1 MSDSTV
7 NIADRAKKIRSPKF
21 GEIAEVRDL
30 IAGQENVVNLGYG
43 EPGFATPK
51 HIRDAAKKAIDEGYT
66 HYVLPVEGLT
76 PLREAIA
83 EKLSVR
89 NDINA
94 DPNGEILVTAGVQE
108 AINVAFMT
116 LVNPGDE
123 VIIPEPY
130 YYSHPLGVVLAGGL
144 PVFTRLKEEMEFRID
159 PEDVRSKVSAKTKAI
174 AFITPNCP
182 TGAVFQREDLEEIV
196 KIAIEHN
203 LYVITDEVYENII
216 YDGQKHWSIASL
228 PDAREY
234 AVSMFGFS
242 KAFAMTGWRIG
253 YMTATRELIKNMVEI
268 HGQLT
273 ICTNS
278 IAQKA
283 ALEALTG
290 DQACVEEMR
299 DGYQERRN
307 LFVTG
312 LRELGFGCE
321 LPKGSFYVYANVSRW
336 GWSGLDFAKHLA
348 KEAKVLMYPGTAFT
362 EHESGRN
369 YVRFAY
375 TRPIEELQEALDRIG
390 RIVTHL

>member
-1 MSDSTV
+1 
-7 NIADRAKKIRSPKF
+7 
-21 GEIAEVRDL
+21 
-30 IAGQENVVNLGYG
+30 
-43 EPGFATPK
+43 
-51 HIRDAAKKAIDEGYT
+51 
-66 HYVLPVEGLT
+66 
-76 PLREAIA
+76 
-83 EKLSVR
+83 
-89 NDINA
+89 
-94 DPNGEILVTAGVQE
+94 
-108 AINVAFMT
+108 
-116 LVNPGDE
+116 
-123 VIIPEPY
+123 
-130 YYSHPLGVVLAGGL
+130 
-144 PVFTRLKEEMEFRID
+144 
-159 PEDVRSKVSAKTKAI
+159 
-174 AFITPNCP
+174 
-182 TGAVFQREDLEEIV
+182 
-196 KIAIEHN
+196 
-203 LYVITDEVYENII
+203 
-216 YDGQKHWSIASL
+216 
-228 PDAREY
+228 
-234 AVSMFGFS
+234 
-242 KAFAMTGWRIG
+242 
-253 YMTATRELIKNMVEI
+253 MVEI